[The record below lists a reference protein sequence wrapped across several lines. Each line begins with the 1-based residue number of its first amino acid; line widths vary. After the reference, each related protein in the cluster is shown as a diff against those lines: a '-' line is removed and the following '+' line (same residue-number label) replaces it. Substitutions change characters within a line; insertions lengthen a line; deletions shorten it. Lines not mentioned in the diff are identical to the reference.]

1 MAIVELEN
9 MSFYG
14 FHGCFEEEQKIGTN
28 FRVDLEFEAD
38 TFKAEKSDNIN
49 DTVNYLSVYQTV
61 KKVFDI
67 PSHLLENVARRICGT
82 LLDEYPAN
90 KKLSGSIHAHLP
102 CICIKS
108 NECNKK
114 YAQRLARLLSGNLY
128 FSFQH

>member
-49 DTVNYLSVYQTV
+49 DTVNYLSVYQTI
-61 KKVFDI
+61 KKVFEV
-67 PSHLLENVARRICGT
+67 PSHLLEHVARRICET
-82 LLDEYPAN
+82 LLEEYPAIKYSKIKITKQN
-90 KKLSGSIHAHLP
+90 PPLGGKLEGVSVSLVLRRIVA
-102 CICIKS
+102 I
-108 NECNKK
+108 
-114 YAQRLARLLSGNLY
+114 
-128 FSFQH
+128 